1 MALPFQFLDYLGVSI
16 MNDFAKIGK
25 HLPAPVRKGCDLLIN
40 NFGWV
45 H

>member
-1 MALPFQFLDYLGVSI
+1 
-16 MNDFAKIGK
+16 MNDFAKIGE
-25 HLPAPVRKGCDLLIN
+25 HLATPVRKGCDLLVN

>member
-1 MALPFQFLDYLGVSI
+1 

-25 HLPAPVRKGCDLLIN
+25 HFAAPVRKVCDLLVDK
-40 NFGWV
+40 FGWV